1 MKGQIAG
8 YEDDTYICVLGNEN
22 STVEELNKLQKAVTQ
37 VIGENHIT
45 ESENRIQE
53 QEAND
58 KQIQG
63 MITIPLTIVFVGF
76 MLHASYLEVG
86 TFLAEAPFV
95 PIAVFLLGIWGT
107 VALAYYLGWRSIRKI
122 NLAEILRDDTMM

>member
-22 STVEELNKLQKAVTQ
+22 STVEELNKLQKEVTQ

-63 MITIPLTIVFVGF
+63 MITIPLTVVFVGF